1 MNEMYLAIAE
11 DTWPEVL
18 EYYEMHEDKRPVML
32 LEITENKIYA
42 YPYEE
47 FKSTKCN
54 SRGVVC

>member
-32 LEITENKIYA
+32 LDCFASDGNGI
-42 YPYEE
+42 
-47 FKSTKCN
+47 F
-54 SRGVVC
+54 R